1 MNIIFSFYMF
11 FFFIIMGVLYNI
23 NHHRATPKMVLQIM
37 DVEDLTI
44 SHVKSHLQVG
54 YDQINLLSF
63 FFFFKKKTLL

>member
-11 FFFIIMGVLYNI
+11 FFLLLWGFCIILIIIG
-23 NHHRATPKMVLQIM
+23 ATPKMVLQIM

-54 YDQINLLSF
+54 YDQICLVF
-63 FFFFKKKTLL
+63 FFFIKKKTLL